1 MNHRK
6 ITGRLVHDE
15 LEFTA
20 ARSGGPGGQL
30 VNKVSS
36 KVLLRWDISNSR
48 HLTADEKVLLLQKLK
63 SRIVGAG
70 ELMIVSQ
77 ESRSQHDNKRLV
89 LIKLDELL
97 QKAQEKQKA
106 RRATKATKS
115 SKEKRLTEKKRASEK
130 KEWRKRI

>member
-1 MNHRK
+1 MNRK
-6 ITGRLVHDE
+6 ITSRLVHDE
-15 LEFTA
+15 LEFTT

-36 KVLLRWDISNSR
+36 KVLLRWDITNSR
-48 HLTADEKVLLLQKLK
+48 HLTADEKELLFQKLK
-63 SRIVGAG
+63 SRIVGEG

-77 ESRSQHDNKRLV
+77 ESRSQHDNKRLAV
-89 LIKLDELL
+89 IKLDELL
-97 QKAQEKQKA
+97 QKAQVKQKA

-130 KEWRKRI
+130 KEWRKKI